1 MASKTQIE
9 LETLRRQVADL
20 EVRLAALQPT
30 PGLSGAQKPWT
41 VQVGGEPVALR
52 ALTESQWVAALGELP
67 AFLLTYIAG
76 KQSGNSD
83 DPELLGKIRLTAQT
97 WIVACA
103 LKPDELRL
111 ERLTIPEAVEAVRV
125 IAALNGVDQA
135 LAQFF
140 RERLLGHAARPG
152 GAAIRNTA

>member
-9 LETLRRQVADL
+9 LENLRRQVADL
-20 EVRLAALQPT
+20 ESRLAVLQPT
-30 PGLSGAQKPWT
+30 PGVSGAQKPWT
-41 VQVGGEPVALR
+41 VQVGGEPVELR
-52 ALTESQWVAALGELP
+52 ALTEAQWVAALGELP
-67 AFLLTYIAG
+67 VFLLTYIAG
-76 KQSGNSD
+76 KQTGNSD

-103 LKPDELRL
+103 IQPDGLRL
-111 ERLTIPEAVEAVRV
+111 ERLTIPEAAEAVKV

-140 RERLLGHAARPG
+140 RERLLSHAARPG
-152 GAAIRNTA
+152 GEAVRNTA